1 MTNLSGANLNNGAA
15 VGPQGE
21 GMDSQSSFPTY
32 PAYRCS
38 GVEWLGE
45 MPKHWEVTKLSYVTS
60 RIGSGKT
67 PSGGA
72 ATYASSGVPFI
83 RSQNVHDQGLRLD
96 DIVYIDEETDREMA
110 WSRVRPLDVLIN
122 ITGASIG
129 RSCQVPAEF
138 GRANVNQHVCVI
150 RLDKVVEASDWVAW
164 FMKSPSSKEQ
174 VKVSQTGAAR
184 EGLNFEQLA
193 GFYLCMPPLN
203 ERKVITAFLDHE
215 TARID
220 ALIEEQQRLI
230 ELLKEK
236 RQAVISHAV
245 TKGLDPTVPMK
256 DSGVEWLGE
265 VPAHWVCSELK
276 RFASVQGGYAFPSDL
291 FGDAGIAVIRI
302 GDIQSDGTVS
312 LVGCKRIEG
321 DGSEYSRFQVVRGDL
336 LMAMTG
342 ATIGKAGWYDDDEPA
357 YLNQRVGAF
366 RSGASLVMD
375 FLYYITQSSGYQEHI
390 KLTAYGGAQPNIS
403 DTGMLSY
410 FSVVPPVE
418 EQMEICRYLND
429 VLKHLSSIIAETER
443 SLFYLQER
451 RSALI
456 SAAVTGKIDVRGWQ
470 PPASTQAP
478 ELAVAEAN

>member
-1 MTNLSGANLNNGAA
+1 MSGFK
-15 VGPQGE
+15 P
-21 GMDSQSSFPTY
+21 Y
-32 PAYRCS
+32 PAYKDS

-45 MPKHWEVTKLSYVTS
+45 VPTHWESWKVSHAYGEL
-60 RIGSGKT
+60 GSGTT
-67 PSGGA
+67 PPTTESEWYENGTVPWVTTGELRESVILETKKLLSPKALSAFPALRLHPAGSLAIAMYGATIGRLGILGVDATVNQACCLLIRPNYLNVKFTFYWLLVFKKSIIDLFASGGGQPNINQEIIA
-72 ATYASSGVPFI
+72 NLKIPAPGV
-83 RSQNVHDQGLRLD
+83 H
-96 DIVYIDEETDREMA
+96 
-110 WSRVRPLDVLIN
+110 
-122 ITGASIG
+122 
-129 RSCQVPAEF
+129 
-138 GRANVNQHVCVI
+138 
-150 RLDKVVEASDWVAW
+150 
-164 FMKSPSSKEQ
+164 EQ
-174 VKVSQTGAAR
+174 AQIAR
-184 EGLNFEQLA
+184 
-193 GFYLCMPPLN
+193 
-203 ERKVITAFLDHE
+203 FLDHE

-302 GDIQSDGTVS
+302 GDIQSDGTVN

-321 DGSEYSRFQVVRGDL
+321 GGEEYSRFQVVRGDL

-342 ATIGKAGWYDDDEPA
+342 ATIGKAGWYDDNEPA
-357 YLNQRVGAF
+357 YLNQRVGVF
-366 RSGASLVMD
+366 RSGVSLVMD

-410 FSVVPPVE
+410 FSAVPPIE

-429 VLKHLSSIIAETER
+429 VLKHLSSIVAETER
-443 SLFYLQER
+443 SLSYLQER

-456 SAAVTGKIDVRGWQ
+456 SAAVTGKIDVRNWQ
-470 PPASTQAP
+470 PPAGQYPAGDTQNRTEP
-478 ELAVAEAN
+478 EVV